1 MQKTAAEY
9 CDHYTHN
16 HWNRNGPLLQIF
28 LYFFVLPSPRC
39 LDETVLPYTHGFSQK
54 NLQRNPFR
62 EIGFAQPPPLHTSSP
77 RGERRAGGGEKIKTK
92 IPRLKRSTVLMRA
105 TKVFPSHCIRYTYTS
120 LSSSVGPER
129 RKKFSPLKS
138 CTTAALTREDFSNG
152 FSSFFHAQCKRRNV
166 LKKDRAYYF

>member
-16 HWNRNGPLLQIF
+16 HWTRNGPLLQT
-28 LYFFVLPSPRC
+28 FFTFSSSPLPVAWTKQCYRTHTASPK
-39 LDETVLPYTHGFSQK
+39 K
-54 NLQRNPFR
+54 NLQRNPFG

-92 IPRLKRSTVLMRA
+92 IPLLKRSTVLIRA

-138 CTTAALTREDFSNG
+138 CTTAALTIEKTFQTVSLR
-152 FSSFFHAQCKRRNV
+152 FFTLNV
-166 LKKDRAYYF
+166 KEEMS